1 MRNLTEMAKKV
12 GTLLKDHNQTVAV
25 SESSTGGLVSAAL
38 LSIPGASSYFMGAGV
53 IYTHGAREI
62 LLEIDFKDYPGIRSS
77 SEPYAS
83 LAASAIRD
91 RLSTDWGVAET
102 GAAGPAGN
110 RYGDESGH
118 TCIAVCGPVNKVLTL
133 ETGLL
138 DREQNMWLFTEKT
151 LLTLEECI
159 RALD

>member
-62 LLEIDFKDYPGIRSS
+62 LLEIDFSIK
-77 SEPYAS
+77 
-83 LAASAIRD
+83 
-91 RLSTDWGVAET
+91 STSGV
-102 GAAGPAGN
+102 
-110 RYGDESGH
+110 
-118 TCIAVCGPVNKVLTL
+118 CC
-133 ETGLL
+133 L
-138 DREQNMWLFTEKT
+138 DSKS
-151 LLTLEECI
+151 
-159 RALD
+159 